1 MARFFADGDEL
12 ANKKDI
18 INPNLLKGTAN
29 WDSQSWNSYWNNKK
43 SGSKDYLGNDQIQ
56 INTTWAGPVHT
67 INVKSGD
74 SITISGIVKLNTGTC
89 QIGVFAGDTKYG
101 DTAAVVAL
109 SPQIF
114 VDGQSRETGYINI
127 TDQNYHVLSATYEVT
142 QGGTLNPRFESPS
155 DQPNF
160 LLSSMKAEYGSV
172 ATDWCPA
179 REDFLMANNPF
190 LPTNIQHTDT
200 GYNADNYVEGWLVV
214 EGSIANSPDSADGW
228 QMLFTIKINDTTF
241 AQFLFAFNSASLYI
255 RYEGGTPAV
264 WSSWLKLNATPV
276 NPSK

>member
-1 MARFFADGDEL
+1 MQLFAGGEEF
-12 ANKKDI
+12 AKKKDI
-18 INPNLLKGTAN
+18 VNPNLLKGTAN
-29 WDSQSWNSYWNNKK
+29 WDSQSWSSYWNNKK

-56 INTTWAGPVHT
+56 INTAWTGAVHT

-74 SITISGIVKLNTGTC
+74 SITISGIVKLNIGAC
-89 QIGVFAGDTKYG
+89 QIGIPAGDTKYN
-101 DTAAVVAL
+101 DTAVVVTR

-114 VDGQSRETGYINI
+114 VDGQSRGTGYINI

-142 QGGTLNPRFESPS
+142 QGGTLNPRFESSS

-160 LLSSMKAEYGSV
+160 LLSSMKAEYGYV

-179 REDFLMANNPF
+179 REDFLMANTPF

-200 GYNADNYVEGWLVV
+200 GYNADNSTEGWLVV
-214 EGSIANSPDSADGW
+214 EGSIANSPDSTEGW

-255 RYEGGTPAV
+255 RYKGGSPAV

>member
-1 MARFFADGDEL
+1 MQLFAGGEEF
-12 ANKKDI
+12 AKKKDI
-18 INPNLLKGTAN
+18 VNPNLLKGTAN
-29 WDSQSWNSYWNNKK
+29 WDSQSWSSYWNNKK

-56 INTTWAGPVHT
+56 INTAWTGPVHT

-74 SITISGIVKLNTGTC
+74 SITISGIVKLNIGAC
-89 QIGVFAGDTKYG
+89 QIGIPAGDTKYN
-101 DTAAVVAL
+101 DTAVVVTR

-114 VDGQSRETGYINI
+114 VDGQSRGTGYINI

-142 QGGTLNPRFESPS
+142 QGGTLNPRFESSS

-160 LLSSMKAEYGSV
+160 LLSSMKAEYGYV

-179 REDFLMANNPF
+179 REDFLMANTPF

-200 GYNADNYVEGWLVV
+200 GYNADNSTEGWLVV
-214 EGSIANSPDSADGW
+214 EGSIANSPDSTEGW

-255 RYEGGTPAV
+255 RYKGGSPAV